1 MKLVTTNELNLL
13 TGLIFKPLFLYGKA

>member
-13 TGLIFKPLFLYGKA
+13 TGFVFKPLFLYGKA